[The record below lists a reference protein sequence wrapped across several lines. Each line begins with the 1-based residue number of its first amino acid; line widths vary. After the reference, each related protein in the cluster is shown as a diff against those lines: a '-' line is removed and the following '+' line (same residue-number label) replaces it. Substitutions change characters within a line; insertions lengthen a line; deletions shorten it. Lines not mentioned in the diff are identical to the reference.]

1 MSKYNIRKI
10 QEYMLIISMLCLAAA
25 GIISVLKD
33 QKLQENTSKAYNK
46 CKTVA
51 PTKVYRKNNTNYVM
65 FGSEQYNVTDE
76 SYINFTENK
85 KCNKQ

>member
-1 MSKYNIRKI
+1 MRNYNIRKI
-10 QEYMLIISMLCLAAA
+10 QERILIILMLCLAAA
-25 GIISVLKD
+25 GIISILKD
-33 QKLQENTSKAYNK
+33 QKFQETTSKAYKK
-46 CKTVA
+46 CKTAA
-51 PTKVYRKNNTNYVM
+51 PAKVYRKNNTNYVM